1 MLRIRSEFRLS
12 LGLQQ
17 GGQGT
22 SGEISVVLPFA
33 CLNGEDEPG
42 VIEKCPATALT
53 NWSGHIKSA
62 PGGRISLGR
71 DMTYG
76 FLGMLLKTL
85 RLIADWTFS
94 LFLSPFSFFLSHEKL
109 YP

>member
-33 CLNGEDEPG
+33 YLNGEDEPG
-42 VIEKCPATALT
+42 EIEKCPATALT

-71 DMTYG
+71 DMTCG
-76 FLGMLLKTL
+76 FLRHVVKDTKVNC
-85 RLIADWTFS
+85 RLDFFS
-94 LFLSPFSFFLSHEKL
+94 LSPFSFFLSHEKL